1 VYFRYD
7 ARQTVMVIA
16 NTGEKTLRP
25 DWQRY
30 QERVGGFSKARNVIN
45 QSVTQLS
52 NLELQ
57 PGESFVFELQP

>member
-1 VYFRYD
+1 
-7 ARQTVMVIA
+7 A

-25 DWQRY
+25 DWQRS
-30 QERVGGFSKARNVIN
+30 QERVGGFSKTRNVVN

-57 PGESFVFELQP
+57 PGESFVFELLP